1 MPTTPLPDNLRR
13 LIEAELAAGESLR
26 LVVQPIPAR
35 RARAL
40 ALGVLFFMA
49 LWTAGVSCLVGLAT
63 PAGGHFDFGPLEGV
77 RAVLRLDPEARVTR
91 TLLHPGVLF
100 GFGCML
106 VLPLLAM
113 PSAIQRARQ
122 TAYVVTDRRALVVQ
136 SGRVRSYAPG
146 QLQCLEVSEKADGSG
161 NIRFGQEVWLDGDG
175 LAQQAGFF
183 DIPEVEGVGRVLR
196 ELTLP
201 SGAGLG

>member
-91 TLLHPGVLF
+91 SYGKA
-100 GFGCML
+100 G
-106 VLPLLAM
+106 
-113 PSAIQRARQ
+113 R
-122 TAYVVTDRRALVVQ
+122 TAAL
-136 SGRVRSYAPG
+136 
-146 QLQCLEVSEKADGSG
+146 
-161 NIRFGQEVWLDGDG
+161 W
-175 LAQQAGFF
+175 
-183 DIPEVEGVGRVLR
+183 LR
-196 ELTLP
+196 EP
-201 SGAGLG
+201 GRYRSQIP

>member
-13 LIEAELAAGESLR
+13 LIQAELAAGESLR

-49 LWTAGVSCLVGLAT
+49 LWTAGVSCLVGCAI

-77 RAVLRLDPEARVTR
+77 RAVLRLNPEARLTR
-91 TLLHPGVLF
+91 TLLYPGVLF
-100 GFGCML
+100 GLGCML

-113 PSAIQRARQ
+113 PSAIRRARQ
-122 TAYVVTDRRALVVQ
+122 TAYVVTDRRALVVE
-136 SGRVRSYAPG
+136 SGRVCSYAPS
-146 QLQCLEVSEKADGSG
+146 QLQSLELSEKVDGPG
-161 NIRFGQEVWLDGDG
+161 TIRFGKEVWLDGDG

-183 DIPEVEGVGRVLR
+183 DVPDVQGVGRVLR
-196 ELTLP
+196 ELALP